1 MDAKKQTV
9 PLTARERDRH
19 YRERR
24 RQEKIQA
31 GTLMPRGGQ
40 KGNTNGFRHG
50 AYSLLAMRTKGKP
63 KGNTA
68 LGRAFRAREREY
80 LQDMGGEENASLA
93 KRQLANDN
101 TWCDFMIAT
110 MDHQLET
117 KRRLVIKGKP
127 HPLIELRMRVAAHR
141 RENYKLAGIE
151 RVTRVKTL
159 DEILKEEEKPE
170 GE

>member
-1 MDAKKQTV
+1 
-9 PLTARERDRH
+9 
-19 YRERR
+19 
-24 RQEKIQA
+24 
-31 GTLMPRGGQ
+31 MPHGGQ
-40 KGNTNGFRHG
+40 KGNVNGFRHG

-93 KRQLANDN
+93 KRQIANDS

-110 MDHQLET
+110 MDHQLES
-117 KRRLVIKGKP
+117 KRRLVVKGKP
-127 HPLIELRMRVAAHR
+127 HPLMELRMRVAAHR

-151 RVTRVKTL
+151 RVAKPATWDDFKPQQKEPSASRE
-159 DEILKEEEKPE
+159 DETSPPVRESE
-170 GE
+170 GEP